1 MESNAAG
8 ICKMEVRVAL
18 TKTILSKMGK
28 SQMALSIRAN
38 EWEVVN
44 SECVMFQNTPLR
56 KERIKNWGEQH

>member
-1 MESNAAG
+1 
-8 ICKMEVRVAL
+8 MEVRVAL

-56 KERIKNWGEQH
+56 KERIKNLGEQH